1 MQLYAGK
8 HENLEEMGM
17 FSGKEKLLKLIL
29 IETDSLNKRIIIKEM
44 KRLKSYCI
52 KTNTQRISKSNVFI
66 KRFHII
72 FKGQIISLLLK
83 LLQSVSF

>member
-1 MQLYAGK
+1 MQLCAGK

-17 FSGKEKLLKLIL
+17 FSGKEKLPKLIL
-29 IETDSLNKRIIIKEM
+29 IETETLNKLIIIKEM

-52 KTNTQRISKSNVFI
+52 KTNTQGISKSNGFI

>member
-1 MQLYAGK
+1 MQLCAGK

-17 FSGKEKLLKLIL
+17 FSGKEKLPKLIL
-29 IETDSLNKRIIIKEM
+29 IETESLNKLIIIKEI
-44 KRLKSYCI
+44 KRLKNYCI
-52 KTNTQRISKSNVFI
+52 KTNTQRIIKSNVFI

-72 FKGQIISLLLK
+72 FKRQIILLLLK

>member
-29 IETDSLNKRIIIKEM
+29 IETESLNKLIIIKEI
-44 KRLKSYCI
+44 KRLKNYCI
-52 KTNTQRISKSNVFI
+52 KTNTQRIIKSNVFI

-72 FKGQIISLLLK
+72 FKRQIILLLLK

>member
-17 FSGKEKLLKLIL
+17 FSGKEKLPKLIL
-29 IETDSLNKRIIIKEM
+29 IETESLNKLIIIKEM
-44 KRLKSYCI
+44 KRLKNYCI
-52 KTNTQRISKSNVFI
+52 KTNTQRIIKSNVFI

-72 FKGQIISLLLK
+72 FKRQIISLLLK

>member
-17 FSGKEKLLKLIL
+17 FPGKEKLPKLIL
-29 IETDSLNKRIIIKEM
+29 IESESLNKRITIQEM
-44 KRLKSYCI
+44 ERPKSYCI
-52 KTNTQRISKSNVFI
+52 KTNTQRITKSNGFV

-72 FKGQIISLLLK
+72 FKGQIILLLLK